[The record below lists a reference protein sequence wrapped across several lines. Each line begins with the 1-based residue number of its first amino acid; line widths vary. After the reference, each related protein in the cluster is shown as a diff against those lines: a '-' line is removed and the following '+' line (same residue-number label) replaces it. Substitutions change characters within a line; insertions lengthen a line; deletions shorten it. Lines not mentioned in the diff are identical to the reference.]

1 MRVIQLPAFSNLFA
15 ASFSSLLIISFST
28 LITGCMHVDITDK
41 QYIRPDSATGYK
53 LKQKLTQ
60 DDIQKINPSVQ
71 LRDETVI
78 ATDQTK
84 LEGLAFQQNA
94 SKVTVLYFGGN
105 LSHVEDSLPFM
116 LKTIGSCNVN
126 LVSFDY
132 RGYGRTAG
140 VPNIN
145 NMQEDALKIYD
156 AMRAKTTG
164 KLVVHG
170 HSMGSFATGFI
181 AEKRQPDGIILE
193 TTASN
198 VRDMVAL
205 STPWYAKP
213 FVSVNIQD
221 SLQQVDNIRAMS
233 NYHGPA
239 LVLTAEK
246 DKQTP
251 AELGQ
256 KVYEAIPSKAKRQL
270 FIKDAGH
277 SGLLRREDVQKA
289 YCEYI
294 QQVSL

>member
-1 MRVIQLPAFSNLFA
+1 MHLIKRHIFSA
-15 ASFSSLLIISFST
+15 LLVAGIGT
-28 LITGCMHVDITDK
+28 LMTGCMHVDITDK
-41 QYIRPDSATGYK
+41 QYIRPDSSTGYK

-60 DDIQKINPSVQ
+60 DDIQKINPAAQ

-78 ATDQTK
+78 ATDQTR
-84 LEGLAFQQNA
+84 LEGAAFRQEG

-105 LSHVEDSLPFM
+105 LSHVEDSLPYM
-116 LKTIGSCNVN
+116 LKNIGACNVN

-140 VPNIN
+140 VPDIQNL
-145 NMQEDALKIYD
+145 QADALKIYD
-156 AMRAKTTG
+156 AVRARTTG

-181 AEKRQPDGIILE
+181 AEQRQPDGIVLE

-198 VRDMVAL
+198 VRDMVSL

-233 NYHGPA
+233 RYQGPT

-270 FIKDAGH
+270 YIKDAGH
-277 SGLLRREDVQKA
+277 TGLLRRSEVQKA
-289 YCEYI
+289 YCEYV

>member
-1 MRVIQLPAFSNLFA
+1 MRLIKSNWFLAALVVGASSQLVA
-15 ASFSSLLIISFST
+15 
-28 LITGCMHVDITDK
+28 CMHVDITDK
-41 QYIRPDSATGYK
+41 QYIRPDSSTGYK
-53 LKQKLTQ
+53 LRQKLTQ
-60 DDIQKINPSVQ
+60 DDIQKINPAVQ
-71 LRDETVI
+71 LKDETVI
-78 ATDQTK
+78 AADQTK
-84 LEGLAFQQNA
+84 LEGAAFQQNG

-116 LKTIGSCNVN
+116 LKNIGSCNVN

-132 RGYGRTAG
+132 RGYGRTLG
-140 VPNIN
+140 VPDIK

-181 AEKRQPDGIILE
+181 AEQRQPDGIILE

-198 VRDMVAL
+198 VRDMVSL

-213 FVSVNIQD
+213 FVSINIQD

-233 NYHGPA
+233 HYQGPA

-246 DKQTP
+246 DKLTP

-256 KVYEAIPSKAKRQL
+256 KVYEAIPSRTKRQL

-277 SGLLRREDVQKA
+277 NGLLRRSDVQKA